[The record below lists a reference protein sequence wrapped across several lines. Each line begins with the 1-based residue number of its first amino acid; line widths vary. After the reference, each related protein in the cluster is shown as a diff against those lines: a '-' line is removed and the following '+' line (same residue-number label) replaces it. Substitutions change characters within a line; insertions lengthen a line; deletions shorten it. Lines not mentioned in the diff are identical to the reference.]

1 MGSEQQF
8 CLRWN
13 NHQSTLI
20 SVFDTLLESETLV
33 DVTLAAEGQY
43 LKAHKVVLSACSQYF
58 QELLCHHLEKHP
70 IIILKDVTFQELKA
84 LIDYMYRGEV
94 NVSQEQLSALIK
106 TAESLKIKGLADG
119 GDRRPDRK
127 SVPQLSPPLPPVL
140 GPALSGNLSLDNRSM
155 GAGEYATNSP
165 LQHGP
170 REGSI
175 SPVSR
180 KRKRIRRRSGEG
192 VAGGGAH
199 EGEVGGGSE
208 QASSSA
214 STLSVPN
221 IPATITPVNSGSR
234 TTPGDGDGGD
244 DEGVAGSKL
253 DGGQEDGVQGPAS
266 SKQTKSEPGTSL
278 QSHSRTP
285 LLEPKSEY
293 REEDDDDGEA
303 DEDSMDNVVALD
315 EDVMDMEGSRDDGL
329 DQKAGPSH
337 GAEVSG
343 QGSGFAPWHMMPDRS
358 GDDIFIPSQ
367 ESAAQRESQEE
378 QWFPFPRTAL
388 APSPTPPTTSS
399 ASTTTSLVPYTSSV
413 VATHSSPHPP
423 ASPTYPS
430 PHHQLHHHSLAPSPT
445 WAVSPRHHPLG
456 PQRPT
461 PGGKQVRRRV
471 VVALLPPDEEEE
483 APNAPLPHHLF
494 PAPHHHNP
502 HRHLT
507 GHHHHPGGLFPP
519 LPPSYVTTSHATAS
533 AATTNTTSSS
543 STSPPTSK
551 SYACPRCDRR
561 YSVSYTLERH
571 LRYECGVAKQFA
583 CPVCLRRFSRRDVLR
598 AHQRKAG
605 HHHHQHHRHHLVP
618 SPTSAA
624 SRAVEEAASAVVELP
639 AEVVGSL
646 FSGK

>member
-140 GPALSGNLSLDNRSM
+140 APALSGNLSLDSRSM
-155 GAGEYATNSP
+155 GAGDYATNSP

-192 VAGGGAH
+192 VVGGGAH

-234 TTPGDGDGGD
+234 TTPGDADGGD
-244 DEGVAGSKL
+244 DEGVSGSKL
-253 DGGQEDGVQGPAS
+253 DGGQEDGAQGPAS

-278 QSHSRTP
+278 QSHSQTP

-367 ESAAQRESQEE
+367 ETAAQRESQDEDGE
-378 QWFPFPRTAL
+378 AGRVVGRTAHWGDGNAKPQSHRRERSGL
-388 APSPTPPTTSS
+388 DGSAGGVKVKAERSSSPS
-399 ASTTTSLVPYTSSV
+399 SLV
-413 VATHSSPHPP
+413 HSSPQPANSDGDSAYYYTASGRKRPKSKIKKKKGLSGDLMDRVHLQLLHPR
-423 ASPTYPS
+423 
-430 PHHQLHHHSLAPSPT
+430 Q
-445 WAVSPRHHPLG
+445 G
-456 PQRPT
+456 M
-461 PGGKQVRRRV
+461 
-471 VVALLPPDEEEE
+471 VVAETDLAELVEEVTEEDEEEGKISGVYS
-483 APNAPLPHHLF
+483 APLF
-494 PAPHHHNP
+494 PI
-502 HRHLT
+502 
-507 GHHHHPGGLFPP
+507 
-519 LPPSYVTTSHATAS
+519 S
-533 AATTNTTSSS
+533 
-543 STSPPTSK
+543 
-551 SYACPRCDRR
+551 
-561 YSVSYTLERH
+561 
-571 LRYECGVAKQFA
+571 
-583 CPVCLRRFSRRDVLR
+583 
-598 AHQRKAG
+598 
-605 HHHHQHHRHHLVP
+605 
-618 SPTSAA
+618 SAA
-624 SRAVEEAASAVVELP
+624 SKDSPSFGQAPRRHSCGVCGKAYQRKDSLQRHVRWECGKEPQFQCPYCPQRSKHRIHVVRHIRRVHENKAS
-639 AEVVGSL
+639 
-646 FSGK
+646 

>member
-367 ESAAQRESQEE
+367 ESAAQRESQDEDGE
-378 QWFPFPRTAL
+378 AGRVVGRSARWGDGNAKPQSIWCER
-388 APSPTPPTTSS
+388 SGSDSS
-399 ASTTTSLVPYTSSV
+399 AGGGVKVKAERSSSPSSLVHT
-413 VATHSSPHPP
+413 TPHPEIADGDSAYYYT
-423 ASPTYPS
+423 ASGRKRPKS
-430 PHHQLHHHSLAPSPT
+430 KIKKKKDLAGELLDRMHLQLLHPRQGMVVPETDLAELVEEVTEDEEDQGKIGGVYTAPLFPLSSATSKESSSFGQAPRRHSC
-445 WAVSPRHHPLG
+445 AVCGKAYQRKDSLQRHVRWECGKEPQFQCPYC
-456 PQRPT
+456 PQRS
-461 PGGKQVRRRV
+461 KHRIHVVRHIRRV
-471 VVALLPPDEEEE
+471 HE
-483 APNAPLPHHLF
+483 NK
-494 PAPHHHNP
+494 
-502 HRHLT
+502 
-507 GHHHHPGGLFPP
+507 
-519 LPPSYVTTSHATAS
+519 AS
-533 AATTNTTSSS
+533 
-543 STSPPTSK
+543 
-551 SYACPRCDRR
+551 
-561 YSVSYTLERH
+561 
-571 LRYECGVAKQFA
+571 
-583 CPVCLRRFSRRDVLR
+583 
-598 AHQRKAG
+598 
-605 HHHHQHHRHHLVP
+605 
-618 SPTSAA
+618 
-624 SRAVEEAASAVVELP
+624 
-639 AEVVGSL
+639 
-646 FSGK
+646 

>member
-367 ESAAQRESQEE
+367 ESAAQRESQGVVCGEE
-378 QWFPFPRTAL
+378 WEEDDCGWDPLDVTNFLPPGLLQPPPPHLALVAGPAAFPQPPPPMSAS
-388 APSPTPPTTSS
+388 SPAPPT
-399 ASTTTSLVPYTSSV
+399 
-413 VATHSSPHPP
+413 VAAAPED
-423 ASPTYPS
+423 
-430 PHHQLHHHSLAPSPT
+430 LHHHHVQFA
-445 WAVSPRHHPLG
+445 
-456 PQRPT
+456 RPA
-461 PGGKQVRRRV
+461 GGVG
-471 VVALLPPDEEEE
+471 D
-483 APNAPLPHHLF
+483 F
-494 PAPHHHNP
+494 
-502 HRHLT
+502 
-507 GHHHHPGGLFPP
+507 
-519 LPPSYVTTSHATAS
+519 
-533 AATTNTTSSS
+533 
-543 STSPPTSK
+543 
-551 SYACPRCDRR
+551 RCDRCGRR
-561 YSVSYTLERH
+561 YLRRRTLLRH
-571 LRYECGVAKQFA
+571 RRDDCGTEPRFA
-583 CPVCLRRFSRRDVLR
+583 CPQLPCELRFRRRYALVSHLIGVHGIARER
-598 AHQRKAG
+598 A
-605 HHHHQHHRHHLVP
+605 
-618 SPTSAA
+618 
-624 SRAVEEAASAVVELP
+624 EEAVPVGP
-639 AEVVGSL
+639 AGPRYRHPPP
-646 FSGK
+646 

>member
-367 ESAAQRESQEE
+367 ESAAQRESQDAAMFCVQVSPSMAVNLAGVSHCTSPETAPLS
-378 QWFPFPRTAL
+378 QAPQRVLPIDDQRKIQGGSGRTDGLQQQADSYL
-388 APSPTPPTTSS
+388 QYN
-399 ASTTTSLVPYTSSV
+399 TTTHDDSSFLQILNVEDNISKFSSTGRVSHVGAVPALMVANQNAESALSTSNV
-413 VATHSSPHPP
+413 PTVGIPHPP
-423 ASPTYPS
+423 PLLPNHPLTSKRERHVS
-430 PHHQLHHHSLAPSPT
+430 IGCGDS
-445 WAVSPRHHPLG
+445 SPRG
-456 PQRPT
+456 SSRASRNKGSVRFTCPT
-461 PGGKQVRRRV
+461 CKTTYG
-471 VVALLPPDEEEE
+471 
-483 APNAPLPHHLF
+483 
-494 PAPHHHNP
+494 
-502 HRHLT
+502 RHDNLM
-507 GHHHHPGGLFPP
+507 
-519 LPPSYVTTSHATAS
+519 
-533 AATTNTTSSS
+533 
-543 STSPPTSK
+543 
-551 SYACPRCDRR
+551 
-561 YSVSYTLERH
+561 RH
-571 LRYECGVAKQFA
+571 LRLECGKEALFHCPLCKYSAKRKFSLIRH
-583 CPVCLRRFSRRDVLR
+583 LRRS
-598 AHQRKAG
+598 H
-605 HHHHQHHRHHLVP
+605 
-618 SPTSAA
+618 
-624 SRAVEEAASAVVELP
+624 
-639 AEVVGSL
+639 
-646 FSGK
+646 

>member
-367 ESAAQRESQEE
+367 ESAAQRESQGLTSMPIRLGGEF
-378 QWFPFPRTAL
+378 FPPDMKEFKSETNVEFNE
-388 APSPTPPTTSS
+388 PSGYGSQ
-399 ASTTTSLVPYTSSV
+399 Y
-413 VATHSSPHPP
+413 
-423 ASPTYPS
+423 
-430 PHHQLHHHSLAPSPT
+430 
-445 WAVSPRHHPLG
+445 
-456 PQRPT
+456 
-461 PGGKQVRRRV
+461 
-471 VVALLPPDEEEE
+471 LLPCNLDDSLL
-483 APNAPLPHHLF
+483 LPKTVSCTAVDSSDTKMVELCLRTRDQIGASSKRQHDGYWLCDLCGRSYMQKSSLL
-494 PAPHHHNP
+494 
-502 HRHLT
+502 RHKR
-507 GHHHHPGGLFPP
+507 F
-519 LPPSYVTTSHATAS
+519 
-533 AATTNTTSSS
+533 
-543 STSPPTSK
+543 
-551 SYACPRCDRR
+551 
-561 YSVSYTLERH
+561 
-571 LRYECGVAKQFA
+571 ECGKEASFA
-583 CPVCLRRFSRRDVLR
+583 CPFCPARSFR
-598 AHQRKAG
+598 ASNLA
-605 HHHHQHHRHHLVP
+605 RHIRSIHP
-618 SPTSAA
+618 
-624 SRAVEEAASAVVELP
+624 RI
-639 AEVVGSL
+639 GR
-646 FSGK
+646 

>member
-367 ESAAQRESQEE
+367 ESAAQRESQEP
-378 QWFPFPRTAL
+378 WSSGYPFPQ
-388 APSPTPPTTSS
+388 PPCTLSYPVGEETEEEEELQSFLS
-399 ASTTTSLVPYTSSV
+399 VEDEGGGGGGSSV
-413 VATHSSPHPP
+413 VACVRRPIVGRRRGGVEDEDGEIMVVVDDEVGSTIGRGFVGATG
-423 ASPTYPS
+423 ASP
-430 PHHQLHHHSLAPSPT
+430 
-445 WAVSPRHHPLG
+445 
-456 PQRPT
+456 
-461 PGGKQVRRRV
+461 GK
-471 VVALLPPDEEEE
+471 L
-483 APNAPLPHHLF
+483 
-494 PAPHHHNP
+494 
-502 HRHLT
+502 
-507 GHHHHPGGLFPP
+507 
-519 LPPSYVTTSHATAS
+519 S
-533 AATTNTTSSS
+533 
-543 STSPPTSK
+543 
-551 SYACPRCDRR
+551 CPRCARQ
-561 YSVSYTLERH
+561 YSVNYTLERH

-583 CPVCLRRFSRRDVLR
+583 CPACPKTFRRRYVLS
-598 AHQRKAG
+598 AHQKKAG
-605 HHHHQHHRHHLVP
+605 HFGPPAPLPYRRHPLP
-618 SPTSAA
+618 PPRPPTHTIQ
-624 SRAVEEAASAVVELP
+624 
-639 AEVVGSL
+639 
-646 FSGK
+646 

>member
-140 GPALSGNLSLDNRSM
+140 APALSGNLSLDSRSM
-155 GAGEYATNSP
+155 GAGDYATNSP

-192 VAGGGAH
+192 VVGGGAH

-234 TTPGDGDGGD
+234 TTPGDADGGD
-244 DEGVAGSKL
+244 DEGVSGSKL
-253 DGGQEDGVQGPAS
+253 DGGQEDGAQGPAS

-278 QSHSRTP
+278 QSHSQTP

-367 ESAAQRESQEE
+367 ETAAQRESQAYVGVGGE
-378 QWFPFPRTAL
+378 ADG
-388 APSPTPPTTSS
+388 A
-399 ASTTTSLVPYTSSV
+399 V
-413 VATHSSPHPP
+413 VAGWSSSGRSILPP
-423 ASPTYPS
+423 RMPPPPPPPIPTQEFIP
-430 PHHQLHHHSLAPSPT
+430 PPPPLHHH
-445 WAVSPRHHPLG
+445 
-456 PQRPT
+456 
-461 PGGKQVRRRV
+461 
-471 VVALLPPDEEEE
+471 
-483 APNAPLPHHLF
+483 
-494 PAPHHHNP
+494 PA
-502 HRHLT
+502 
-507 GHHHHPGGLFPP
+507 
-519 LPPSYVTTSHATAS
+519 TTS
-533 AATTNTTSSS
+533 NTTTLANLYHCGRCGRTFKHYSS
-543 STSPPTSK
+543 
-551 SYACPRCDRR
+551 
-561 YSVSYTLERH
+561 LGRH
-571 LRYECGVAKQFA
+571 NRYECGVEPKFQCSMCPLKFKQRYNMIIHA
-583 CPVCLRRFSRRDVLR
+583 RRHLQKENHGKFGGVLP
-598 AHQRKAG
+598 
-605 HHHHQHHRHHLVP
+605 L
-618 SPTSAA
+618 
-624 SRAVEEAASAVVELP
+624 
-639 AEVVGSL
+639 
-646 FSGK
+646 

>member
-140 GPALSGNLSLDNRSM
+140 APALSGNLSLDSRSM
-155 GAGEYATNSP
+155 GAGDYATNSP

-192 VAGGGAH
+192 VVGGGAH

-234 TTPGDGDGGD
+234 TTPGDADGGD
-244 DEGVAGSKL
+244 DEGVSGSKL
-253 DGGQEDGVQGPAS
+253 DGGQEDGAQGPAS

-278 QSHSRTP
+278 QSHSQTP

-367 ESAAQRESQEE
+367 ETAAQRESQGGAAETTTVYLDWTT
-378 QWFPFPRTAL
+378 QVGRSS
-388 APSPTPPTTSS
+388 PSPPSPLAAVPTLSS
-399 ASTTTSLVPYTSSV
+399 YSRGAYRSSR
-413 VATHSSPHPP
+413 TCLSPHPQ
-423 ASPTYPS
+423 SI
-430 PHHQLHHHSLAPSPT
+430 
-445 WAVSPRHHPLG
+445 
-456 PQRPT
+456 
-461 PGGKQVRRRV
+461 
-471 VVALLPPDEEEE
+471 PPY
-483 APNAPLPHHLF
+483 
-494 PAPHHHNP
+494 
-502 HRHLT
+502 
-507 GHHHHPGGLFPP
+507 P
-519 LPPSYVTTSHATAS
+519 LPPLTSAPHLPIRPGVPALPPSMTLS
-533 AATTNTTSSS
+533 PVIPGPSSGVAERDAGGDPS
-543 STSPPTSK
+543 SPSSRLHP
-551 SYACPRCDRR
+551 CPRCGRPYKTR
-561 YSVSYTLERH
+561 STLNRH
-571 LRYECGVAKQFA
+571 LRYECGGAG
-583 CPVCLRRFSRRDVLR
+583 RRFECPICLKRISRPDTFR
-598 AHQRKAG
+598 
-605 HHHHQHHRHHLVP
+605 QHALIHR
-618 SPTSAA
+618 S
-624 SRAVEEAASAVVELP
+624 EAAAAGAAMSALLDVEKQEGEL
-639 AEVVGSL
+639 GSPP
-646 FSGK
+646 SSSSSIPHSC

>member
-140 GPALSGNLSLDNRSM
+140 APALSGNLSLDSRSM
-155 GAGEYATNSP
+155 GAGDYATNSP

-192 VAGGGAH
+192 VVGGGAH

-234 TTPGDGDGGD
+234 TTPGDADGGD
-244 DEGVAGSKL
+244 DEGVSGSKL
-253 DGGQEDGVQGPAS
+253 DGGQEDGAQGPAS

-278 QSHSRTP
+278 QSHSQTP

-367 ESAAQRESQEE
+367 ETAAQRESQDAMRLEE
-378 QWFPFPRTAL
+378 DVEEVEVHEDDDEDGDDHDDVGETGKSAILDRVKEEDVMGEIEELETDEKGWLDWWASETAGS
-388 APSPTPPTTSS
+388 ADATS
-399 ASTTTSLVPYTSSV
+399 A
-413 VATHSSPHPP
+413 
-423 ASPTYPS
+423 
-430 PHHQLHHHSLAPSPT
+430 
-445 WAVSPRHHPLG
+445 G
-456 PQRPT
+456 M
-461 PGGKQVRRRV
+461 
-471 VVALLPPDEEEE
+471 
-483 APNAPLPHHLF
+483 HHLF
-494 PAPHHHNP
+494 LSPEPAQVKPKGSRSKRSAKSTP
-502 HRHLT
+502 VAPPAR
-507 GHHHHPGGLFPP
+507 GSPGG
-519 LPPSYVTTSHATAS
+519 PSGSQEGSLQSRTGDSGAEMRGADAAAAS
-533 AATTNTTSSS
+533 SAHAATSSHVLF
-543 STSPPTSK
+543 T
-551 SYACPRCDRR
+551 CPRCEKTYQLR
-561 YSVSYTLERH
+561 SSLNRH
-571 LRYECGVAKQFA
+571 LRWECGKEPRFQCVLCSYRSKHKSHVVRHVKFA
-583 CPVCLRRFSRRDVLR
+583 
-598 AHQRKAG
+598 H
-605 HHHHQHHRHHLVP
+605 
-618 SPTSAA
+618 
-624 SRAVEEAASAVVELP
+624 
-639 AEVVGSL
+639 
-646 FSGK
+646 

>member
-140 GPALSGNLSLDNRSM
+140 APALSGNLSLDSRSM
-155 GAGEYATNSP
+155 GAGDYATNSP

-192 VAGGGAH
+192 VVGGGAH

-234 TTPGDGDGGD
+234 TTPGDADGGD
-244 DEGVAGSKL
+244 DEGVSGSKL
-253 DGGQEDGVQGPAS
+253 DGGQEDGAQGPAS

-278 QSHSRTP
+278 QSHSQTP

-367 ESAAQRESQEE
+367 ETAAQRESQVLTLPQLDVAGGGMLASEAE
-378 QWFPFPRTAL
+378 PDARTAL
-388 APSPTPPTTSS
+388 YLRPFPMGMSPPQPHHHAPPSSTSGASRSPLPSHQHHQHHHQHPATNAPPSRLPPGSQIPPSWPAATTVLQQQHRNS
-399 ASTTTSLVPYTSSV
+399 SLVPSDTSV
-413 VATHSSPHPP
+413 
-423 ASPTYPS
+423 
-430 PHHQLHHHSLAPSPT
+430 LAVCTDCGRGYSCRST
-445 WAVSPRHHPLG
+445 LVRH
-456 PQRPT
+456 R
-461 PGGKQVRRRV
+461 
-471 VVALLPPDEEEE
+471 
-483 APNAPLPHHLF
+483 
-494 PAPHHHNP
+494 
-502 HRHLT
+502 
-507 GHHHHPGGLFPP
+507 
-519 LPPSYVTTSHATAS
+519 
-533 AATTNTTSSS
+533 
-543 STSPPTSK
+543 
-551 SYACPRCDRR
+551 
-561 YSVSYTLERH
+561 
-571 LRYECGVAKQFA
+571 RYECGVQPRFR
-583 CPVCLRRFSRRDVLR
+583 CPICNRRFTHNFNLA
-598 AHQRKAG
+598 AHMWVVHKKMSSAPMTGEKA
-605 HHHHQHHRHHLVP
+605 
-618 SPTSAA
+618 
-624 SRAVEEAASAVVELP
+624 EETGP
-639 AEVVGSL
+639 
-646 FSGK
+646 

>member
-140 GPALSGNLSLDNRSM
+140 APALSGNLSLDSRSM
-155 GAGEYATNSP
+155 GAGDYATNSP

-192 VAGGGAH
+192 VVGGGAH

-234 TTPGDGDGGD
+234 TTPGDADGGD
-244 DEGVAGSKL
+244 DEGVSGSKL
-253 DGGQEDGVQGPAS
+253 DGGQEDGAQGPAS

-278 QSHSRTP
+278 QSHSQTP

-367 ESAAQRESQEE
+367 ETAAQRESQE
-378 QWFPFPRTAL
+378 
-388 APSPTPPTTSS
+388 
-399 ASTTTSLVPYTSSV
+399 SLWMQPQL
-413 VATHSSPHPP
+413 SSPMSLQITSVRSGEMGDWVAVQDP
-423 ASPTYPS
+423 AGQTSDPRSHIDTPMS
-430 PHHQLHHHSLAPSPT
+430 SSEQDNLH
-445 WAVSPRHHPLG
+445 
-456 PQRPT
+456 
-461 PGGKQVRRRV
+461 
-471 VVALLPPDEEEE
+471 EET
-483 APNAPLPHHLF
+483 NAELF
-494 PAPHHHNP
+494 
-502 HRHLT
+502 LS
-507 GHHHHPGGLFPP
+507 PP
-519 LPPSYVTTSHATAS
+519 LRGRPSLHVLHGNVMRSIGYGLLH
-533 AATTNTTSSS
+533 
-543 STSPPTSK
+543 
-551 SYACPRCDRR
+551 RR
-561 YSVSYTLERH
+561 GHGNAMRGDILRNRTLPCSVS
-571 LRYECGVAKQFA
+571 K
-583 CPVCLRRFSRRDVLR
+583 
-598 AHQRKAG
+598 
-605 HHHHQHHRHHLVP
+605 
-618 SPTSAA
+618 
-624 SRAVEEAASAVVELP
+624 
-639 AEVVGSL
+639 
-646 FSGK
+646 

>member
-140 GPALSGNLSLDNRSM
+140 APALSGNLSLDSRSM
-155 GAGEYATNSP
+155 GAGDYATNSP

-192 VAGGGAH
+192 VVGGGAH

-234 TTPGDGDGGD
+234 TTPGDADGGD
-244 DEGVAGSKL
+244 DEGVSGSKL
-253 DGGQEDGVQGPAS
+253 DGGQEDGAQGPAS

-278 QSHSRTP
+278 QSHSQTP

-367 ESAAQRESQEE
+367 ETAAQRESQD
-378 QWFPFPRTAL
+378 
-388 APSPTPPTTSS
+388 
-399 ASTTTSLVPYTSSV
+399 
-413 VATHSSPHPP
+413 
-423 ASPTYPS
+423 
-430 PHHQLHHHSLAPSPT
+430 
-445 WAVSPRHHPLG
+445 
-456 PQRPT
+456 
-461 PGGKQVRRRV
+461 
-471 VVALLPPDEEEE
+471 LPPPLIRQSEESFSSELNVSE
-483 APNAPLPHHLF
+483 AKFKFEVASRCNVQQLSS
-494 PAPHHHNP
+494 HN
-502 HRHLT
+502 L
-507 GHHHHPGGLFPP
+507 GID
-519 LPPSYVTTSHATAS
+519 LPPPREFIVGMDCIASDFKESSHI
-533 AATTNTTSSS
+533 
-543 STSPPTSK
+543 
-551 SYACPRCDRR
+551 YAKVLRGSLKRPSDGYWLCDLCGR
-561 YSVSYTLERH
+561 SYTQKSNLMRH
-571 LRYECGVAKQFA
+571 MRLECGKEASFA
-583 CPVCLRRFSRRDVLR
+583 CPFCPARSAR
-598 AHQRKAG
+598 ASNIA
-605 HHHHQHHRHHLVP
+605 RHIKTIHP
-618 SPTSAA
+618 MI
-624 SRAVEEAASAVVELP
+624 
-639 AEVVGSL
+639 GN
-646 FSGK
+646 

>member
-140 GPALSGNLSLDNRSM
+140 APALSGNLSLDSRSM
-155 GAGEYATNSP
+155 GAGDYATNSP

-192 VAGGGAH
+192 VVGGGAH

-234 TTPGDGDGGD
+234 TTPGDADGGD
-244 DEGVAGSKL
+244 DEGVSGSKL
-253 DGGQEDGVQGPAS
+253 DGGQEDGAQGPAS

-278 QSHSRTP
+278 QSHSQTP

-343 QGSGFAPWHMMPDRS
+343 QGSGHLGELYSFIQRHDLSAPFEVPPLVS
-358 GDDIFIPSQ
+358 IPPSH
-367 ESAAQRESQEE
+367 
-378 QWFPFPRTAL
+378 PYPPPPPPR
-388 APSPTPPTTSS
+388 
-399 ASTTTSLVPYTSSV
+399 
-413 VATHSSPHPP
+413 
-423 ASPTYPS
+423 
-430 PHHQLHHHSLAPSPT
+430 QI
-445 WAVSPRHHPLG
+445 
-456 PQRPT
+456 Q
-461 PGGKQVRRRV
+461 
-471 VVALLPPDEEEE
+471 
-483 APNAPLPHHLF
+483 
-494 PAPHHHNP
+494 PHHH
-502 HRHLT
+502 HRQLPDDCT
-507 GHHHHPGGLFPP
+507 LGFA
-519 LPPSYVTTSHATAS
+519 PPSHIHHTYNANFPEIPNVQLPRDAVSDGAFEGLLASLSEDVMFRKYSVQVVRGALEAVLKQGTSVTRAS
-533 AATTNTTSSS
+533 ADFGIKR
-543 STSPPTSK
+543 STLQFYLK
-551 SYACPRCDRR
+551 KMNIA
-561 YSVSYTLERH
+561 
-571 LRYECGVAKQFA
+571 LRK
-583 CPVCLRRFSRRDVLR
+583 
-598 AHQRKAG
+598 
-605 HHHHQHHRHHLVP
+605 
-618 SPTSAA
+618 
-624 SRAVEEAASAVVELP
+624 
-639 AEVVGSL
+639 
-646 FSGK
+646 

>member
-140 GPALSGNLSLDNRSM
+140 APALSGNLSLDSRSM
-155 GAGEYATNSP
+155 GAGDYATNSP

-192 VAGGGAH
+192 VVGGGAH

-234 TTPGDGDGGD
+234 TTPGDADGGD
-244 DEGVAGSKL
+244 DEGVSGSKL
-253 DGGQEDGVQGPAS
+253 DGGQEDGAQGPAS

-278 QSHSRTP
+278 QSHSQTP

-367 ESAAQRESQEE
+367 ETAAQRESQEE
-378 QWFPFPRTAL
+378 QWSPFPFPRTAL
-388 APSPTPPTTSS
+388 APSPPPSSTS
-399 ASTTTSLVPYTSSV
+399 SLVPYSSTV
-413 VATHSSPHPP
+413 VASHSPLPPSSPT
-423 ASPTYPS
+423 ASS
-430 PHHQLHHHSLAPSPT
+430 LHHSTHPSSPT
-445 WAVSPRHHPLG
+445 WAVSPRHPPHHPLAS
-456 PQRPT
+456 QRPT

-483 APNAPLPHHLF
+483 APAAPLPHHLF
-494 PAPHHHNP
+494 SPHHHHHHHHPP

-507 GHHHHPGGLFPP
+507 GHPGLFPP
-519 LPPSYVTTSHATAS
+519 LSASYVSSHSPSNTSS
-533 AATTNTTSSS
+533 ATTNTSS
-543 STSPPTSK
+543 STSPTSK